1 MKRWILVS
9 PPRARLGWSVAIAA
23 GALGCVLFLS
33 RSDDAQIRLRALN
46 GTGDLEA
53 YLWLVDHTR
62 PQDLVVTELPS
73 PAGRA
78 ALAAGR
84 RMVATTEV
92 FSDPYFPWQPRNL
105 RRLAYLAAAAGKADA
120 GQPSLCDLVEEVG
133 PNATAYVILSNG
145 APVVGTDA
153 LIPVFR
159 GGANTIY
166 RAAQTGCPSS
176 RG

>member
-33 RSDDAQIRLRALN
+33 RSDDAQIRLRALS

-62 PQDLVVTELPS
+62 PQDLVVRIAQS
-73 PAGRA
+73 GGAGG
-78 ALAAGR
+78 AAGC

-92 FSDPYFPWQPRNL
+92 FSDPYFPTCGAWRISPPL
-105 RRLAYLAAAAGKADA
+105 PGKLMPGNQACA
-120 GQPSLCDLVEEVG
+120 PS
-133 PNATAYVILSNG
+133 
-145 APVVGTDA
+145 
-153 LIPVFR
+153 R
-159 GGANTIY
+159 GGWAECDRLCHIV
-166 RAAQTGCPSS
+166 
-176 RG
+176 

>member
-46 GTGDLEA
+46 DTGDLEA

-73 PAGRA
+73 P
-78 ALAAGR
+78 AGR

-105 RRLAYLAAAAGKADA
+105 RRLAYLAAAAGKADS
-120 GQPSLCDLVEEVG
+120 GQPSLCDLVEEAG
-133 PNATAYVILSNG
+133 RNATAYVILSNG
-145 APVVGTDA
+145 APVVG
-153 LIPVFR
+153 R
-159 GGANTIY
+159 M
-166 RAAQTGCPSS
+166 R
-176 RG
+176 

>member
-1 MKRWILVS
+1 LPGRLCCLAAYGTLDLVS

-46 GTGDLEA
+46 GTGDLKA

-78 ALAAGR
+78 ALAAGVVWSLR
-84 RMVATTEV
+84 GNHATC
-92 FSDPYFPWQPRNL
+92 SAWRISPPLPGKLMPGNQ
-105 RRLAYLAAAAGKADA
+105 AY
-120 GQPSLCDLVEEVG
+120 LVEEAG

>member
-9 PPRARLGWSVAIAA
+9 PPRARLGWSIAIAA

-46 GTGDLEA
+46 DTGDLEA

-73 PAGRA
+73 PAGR
-78 ALAAGR
+78 

-105 RRLAYLAAAAGKADA
+105 RRLAY
-120 GQPSLCDLVEEVG
+120 
-133 PNATAYVILSNG
+133 
-145 APVVGTDA
+145 
-153 LIPVFR
+153 
-159 GGANTIY
+159 
-166 RAAQTGCPSS
+166 S
-176 RG
+176 RRCRES